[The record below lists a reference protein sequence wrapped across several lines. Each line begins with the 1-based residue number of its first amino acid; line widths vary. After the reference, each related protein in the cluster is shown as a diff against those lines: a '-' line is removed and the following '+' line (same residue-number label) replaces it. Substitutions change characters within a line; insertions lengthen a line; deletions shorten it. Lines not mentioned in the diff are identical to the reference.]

1 MNGRHPKQCSPFFC
15 TKKDCSGFN
24 DFYLLHDCSHPII
37 NLPPKKKKVF
47 FQNFPPVTPVFFL
60 LMFGKGVAEEH
71 HAHHAPS
78 QSGSSTM
85 KIFAKR
91 SLSSIEMLGA
101 SFDQIQLEW
110 GGDCHTGRAGIRVS
124 NRVIYWSDKLE
135 NVLWGIKP
143 LLSRWNLLLM
153 KLGEIDFDSGLSASC
168 CLILFDL
175 VGCCLMLFAGGWWLM
190 LVEAANFWLT
200 LFIYLLFY
208 DKLKSGEGKNCFIE
222 EKAPH
227 AVDGTW
233 NFCLWISWSHF
244 SICIGVGKCCIFLS
258 KH

>member
-1 MNGRHPKQCSPFFC
+1 
-15 TKKDCSGFN
+15 
-24 DFYLLHDCSHPII
+24 
-37 NLPPKKKKVF
+37 
-47 FQNFPPVTPVFFL
+47 
-60 LMFGKGVAEEH
+60 MFGKGVAEEH
-71 HAHHAPS
+71 QVTIGTFA
-78 QSGSSTM
+78 SGSSTM

-101 SFDQIQLEW
+101 SFDQIQW
-110 GGDCHTGRAGIRVS
+110 GWCGDCHTGRAGIRVS
-124 NRVIYWSDKLE
+124 NRVIYWSDTLE

-168 CLILFDL
+168 CLIVFDL
-175 VGCCLMLFAGGWWLM
+175 VRCCLMLFPGGWWLM
-190 LVEAANFWLT
+190 LVEAAKFWLT
-200 LFIYLLFY
+200 LFIYLLF

-233 NFCLWISWSHF
+233 NFCFWSHF